1 LSGWKDFNV
10 GRTGKLDKV
19 EAVLFDMDG
28 VLVESSK
35 AWFRTLNFILK
46 QQGRPKVSW
55 NVFVKHLG
63 QNIERDVEVFFKGLK
78 PEEVRLLYERHFPM
92 FLDLVE
98 PIPYAKEVLVTI
110 RKSRIKTG
118 CVTNTP
124 KSLSIKIL
132 DKVGL
137 LNYLQVVVGGDEV
150 RHQKPEPEPIF
161 KALSALKV
169 RSNRTCFVGD
179 TVYDI
184 KAAER
189 AGCIPIGFGVEYPIR
204 IRSLKELIPLLGL

>member
-1 LSGWKDFNV
+1 M
-10 GRTGKLDKV
+10 RMKLDLV

-35 AWFRTLNFILK
+35 AWFSTLNFILE

-55 NVFVKHLG
+55 EFFVKHLG

-78 PEEVRLLYERHFPM
+78 PEEVRLLYERHFPI
-92 FLDLVE
+92 FLDLVK
-98 PIPYAKEVLVTI
+98 PISHAREVLAAI
-110 RKSRIKTG
+110 RKSGIKTG

-124 KSLSIKIL
+124 KNLSIKIL
-132 DKVGL
+132 EKASL
-137 LNYLQVVVGGDEV
+137 FNYLQVVVGGDEV
-150 RHQKPEPEPIF
+150 RHQKPEPEPIL

-169 RSNRTCFVGD
+169 RSNRACFVGD

-184 KAAER
+184 KAAQR
-189 AGCIPIGFGVEYPIR
+189 AGCIPIGFGVESPIR
-204 IRSLKELIPLLGL
+204 IKSLKELILLLGL